1 MTPAPREKIGGG
13 GGFPRADFL
22 VGRRSS
28 DHAGP
33 AGTPTM
39 RDATAAAGEKV
50 KAADIDRRAIR
61 YRNKVDTGRHRR
73 LGFSQGKKNG
83 TPMKATPREDEIE
96 PRRPGQ
102 KKRSVFLIVL
112 FFSSLVSG
120 ENGSRAR
127 VRTRLATC
135 YVIRL
140 DRFTS

>member
-1 MTPAPREKIGGG
+1 MGGGGGGLERIFEWNAAPVFRKSQRPPAMTPAPREKIGGG

-39 RDATAAAGEKV
+39 RDTTAAAGEKV

-73 LGFSQGKKNG
+73 LGFS
-83 TPMKATPREDEIE
+83 
-96 PRRPGQ
+96 
-102 KKRSVFLIVL
+102 
-112 FFSSLVSG
+112 
-120 ENGSRAR
+120 
-127 VRTRLATC
+127 
-135 YVIRL
+135 
-140 DRFTS
+140 